1 MARNGVE
8 AASSEGGIP
17 GELGIWVVVF
27 GDLMVFSCFFL
38 VFLDYRSD
46 DLATFRASQGLLQQP
61 HGLLNTLLMLA
72 SSAFVAQA
80 LRALRDGAGSAA
92 LRSLQLAFACGL
104 GFGLVKVVEY
114 AAKFALGVNAYSN
127 DFFMFY
133 FIFTGIHMCH
143 VLVAMGVLWY
153 LMRLARSGRQDSV
166 TLRNFESGAVFWHV
180 VDLLWIVLF
189 ALLYLLP

>member
-8 AASSEGGIP
+8 AACSEARVP

-27 GDLMVFSCFFL
+27 GDLLVFSCFFL

-80 LRALRDGAGSAA
+80 LRALRDGAGPAA
-92 LRSLQLAFACGL
+92 LRSLQLAFGCGL

-114 AAKFALGVNAYSN
+114 EAKFDLGVNAYSN

-133 FIFTGIHMCH
+133 FMFTGIHMFH
-143 VLVAMGVLWY
+143 VLVAMGVLVY
-153 LMRLARSGRQDSV
+153 LMRLARSGLQDRVS
-166 TLRNFESGAVFWHV
+166 LRNFESGAVFWHV